1 VRLRRAR
8 SGKKE
13 KIEVKVLIAEDDAV
27 SRRVL
32 EKTLAKWGY
41 DVMTTRDGAEAWAAL
56 STENAP
62 SLAILD
68 LMMPHLDGL
77 EVCRK
82 VRQHIAAGTYIILLT
97 AKGRK
102 EDVVAGLDAGA
113 DDYLVKP
120 YDRDELR
127 ARVQAGVRMLDMQ
140 KNLSERVQELE
151 NALSKVQQ
159 LQGLLPFCS
168 YCKSIRD
175 DQNYWQRVD
184 KYIMEHTE
192 ARFSHSICP
201 ECYEQVM
208 KPQIEN
214 FKQEHDEG

>member
-1 VRLRRAR
+1 VTA
-8 SGKKE
+8 
-13 KIEVKVLIAEDDAV
+13 
-27 SRRVL
+27 
-32 EKTLAKWGY
+32 
-41 DVMTTRDGAEAWAAL
+41 TRDGAEAWAAL

-82 VRQHIAAGTYIILLT
+82 VRQQIAAGTYIILLT

-140 KNLSERVQELE
+140 RTYRS
-151 NALSKVQQ
+151 A
-159 LQGLLPFCS
+159 
-168 YCKSIRD
+168 CKSWRMHFQKFSNCKDCFPSAPTASQYATIKTTGSALTNTSWNIRK
-175 DQNYWQRVD
+175 RVSV
-184 KYIMEHTE
+184 TAF
-192 ARFSHSICP
+192 ARIVTSR
-201 ECYEQVM
+201 
-208 KPQIEN
+208 
-214 FKQEHDEG
+214 